1 MKMITATSRTAIG
14 SGLMAQG
21 IPNDVTWLDIG
32 AGTAESDEML
42 DRFFKVTFPITI
54 FVDVPFSL
62 QIYWMSFKSI
72 YNLLI

>member
-1 MKMITATSRTAIG
+1 MRLLRRCSSFSDSSMFI
-14 SGLMAQG
+14 
-21 IPNDVTWLDIG
+21 TWLDIG

-62 QIYWMSFKSI
+62 QIYWMSFKGI